1 MASEH
6 TGGIVERVQDFVSD
20 NKRAIIIGTAA
31 LALAAGGA
39 AAYYASTSSRPR
51 GPGDVEKAE
60 RREKKKASHGKGS
73 HGKKKKGVKDQDGP
87 ILEERV
93 PPPKVEEV
101 SGSFRYFVGSSVGV
115 YAEICVDRGS
125 VDG

>member
-1 MASEH
+1 MASED
-6 TGGIVERVQDFVSD
+6 TGSIVERVQDFVSE

-51 GPGDVEKAE
+51 GGDVEKAE
-60 RREKKKASHGKGS
+60 KREKKKASHSKGS

-101 SGSFRYFVGSSVGV
+101 SGSFRHFVGSSVGI
-115 YAEICVDRGS
+115 YAEIRVDRGII
-125 VDG
+125 DG